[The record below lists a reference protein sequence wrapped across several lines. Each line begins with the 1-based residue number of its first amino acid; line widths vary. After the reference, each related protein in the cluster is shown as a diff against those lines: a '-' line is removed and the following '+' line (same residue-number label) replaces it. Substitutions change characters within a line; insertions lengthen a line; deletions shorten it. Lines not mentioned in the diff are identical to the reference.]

1 MFIELRQLRS
11 LKAIYELGNLTR
23 AAQHLHVTQSAL
35 SHQVRSI
42 ERYFNVTLFVRRQ
55 KQLQLTAA
63 GERLFALAQRVV
75 PQVEETELAL
85 KRMAEGTTAHLNIA
99 IECHSCFDWLLPLL
113 DEYRERWPNIEV
125 DVRLG
130 MALDPWPSLRDGD
143 IDAVITSDCV
153 SDDAIVFEPLF
164 NYEALLAVARD
175 HPLTSKQYIEP
186 HDLGVHTLITYA
198 VPRQRLDIF
207 SHFLSPA
214 DIEPAAVRA
223 VELTAL
229 MLQLVASG
237 RGVAALPNWVLA
249 DALTKKS
256 ITARPLGRKGMH
268 GTMYA
273 AVRDKQRQLAFI
285 NEFIVMARHRMA
297 ST

>member
-23 AAQHLHVTQSAL
+23 AAQQLNVTQSAL
-35 SHQVRSI
+35 SHQIRSI
-42 ERYFNVTLFVRRQ
+42 ERYFGLSLFIRKQ
-55 KQLQLTAA
+55 KQLQLTVA
-63 GERLFALAQRVV
+63 GERLFALAQRIV

-85 KRMAEGTTAHLNIA
+85 QRMAEGSTGRLNIA

-113 DEYRERWPNIEV
+113 DQYRERWPNIEV

-130 MALDPWPSLRDGD
+130 ISLDPWPSLASGD
-143 IDAVITSDCV
+143 IDTVITSDKTEQ
-153 SDDAIVFEPLF
+153 SDIVFESLF
-164 NYEALLAVARD
+164 DYEALLAVARD

-198 VPRQRLDIF
+198 VPQHQLDIF
-207 SHFLSPA
+207 NYFLTPA
-214 DIEPAAVRA
+214 NVEPASQRS

-249 DALTKKS
+249 DSLAKNT
-256 ITARPLGRKGMH
+256 IAARPLGRKGMH

-273 AVRDKQRQLAFI
+273 AVRQYQRQLAHI
-285 NEFIVMARHRMA
+285 NEFIVMARQRM
-297 ST
+297 SLN

>member
-35 SHQVRSI
+35 SHQVRAI
-42 ERYFNVTLFVRRQ
+42 ERYFGVSLFSRKQ

-63 GERLFALAQRVV
+63 GERLFTLAQRIV

-85 KRMAEGTTAHLNIA
+85 KRMAEGTTARLNIA

-113 DEYRERWPNIEV
+113 DDYRERWPNIEV

-130 MALDPWPSLRDGD
+130 IALDPWPALASGD
-143 IDAVITSDCV
+143 IDAVITSDCTNQT
-153 SDDAIVFEPLF
+153 DIVFEPLF
-164 NYEALLAVARD
+164 DYEALLAVARD

-198 VPRQRLDIF
+198 IPRQRLDIF

-214 DIEPAAVRA
+214 GVEPAAERA

-249 DALTKKS
+249 DSLAKKT
-256 ITARPLGRKGMH
+256 IAARPLGRKGMH
-268 GTMYA
+268 GTLYA
-273 AVRDKQRQLAFI
+273 AVRNDQRNLAYI
-285 NEFIVMARHRMA
+285 NEFIVMARQCMTA
-297 ST
+297 S